1 VACTDSSHLAAP
13 IEAHST
19 DPADPTDPAAFLSW
33 LRRSVADGSLPVNR
47 TDASVHSVREGLLL
61 VSPASFRTWIRHARG
76 LRQNGSA
83 DCLPAVVSSTR
94 GGADKASDP
103 LIRLQRRLLRHAPHL
118 RGVEGLTLHTYVRCA
133 GHSTLPSGQ
142 ERDDEPFPASPE
154 ASGQAIKSGK
164 QRRPGT
170 ITGIVL
176 LDPSRW
182 LDTVPPVNRSLERV
196 VPVSPR

>member
-1 VACTDSSHLAAP
+1 
-13 IEAHST
+13 
-19 DPADPTDPAAFLSW
+19 
-33 LRRSVADGSLPVNR
+33 VADGSLPVNR
-47 TDASVHSVREGLLL
+47 SDASVHRVREGLLL

-83 DCLPAVVSSTR
+83 DCLPAVVSSKHGDT
-94 GGADKASDP
+94 GKPSDP

-118 RGVEGLTLHTYVRCA
+118 RGVEGLTLHTYVRGA

-142 ERDDEPFPASPE
+142 GRDDKPFPASPE
-154 ASGQAIKSGK
+154 ASGQTIKSGK
-164 QRRPGT
+164 QRRPIT

-182 LDTVPPVNRSLERV
+182 LDTVPPVNPSLERV
-196 VPVSPR
+196 VAAGPG

>member
-1 VACTDSSHLAAP
+1 MPAGLAR
-13 IEAHST
+13 T
-19 DPADPTDPAAFLSW
+19 DP
-33 LRRSVADGSLPVNR
+33 R
-47 TDASVHSVREGLLL
+47 TACQ
-61 VSPASFRTWIRHARG
+61 P
-76 LRQNGSA
+76 GSA
-83 DCLPAVVSSTR
+83 A
-94 GGADKASDP
+94 GGADKPSDP

-118 RGVEGLTLHTYVRCA
+118 RGVEGLTLHTYVRGA

-142 ERDDEPFPASPE
+142 GRDDKPFPAGPE
-154 ASGQAIKSGK
+154 APGQTIKSGK

-182 LDTVPPVNRSLERV
+182 LDAVPPVDPSLERV